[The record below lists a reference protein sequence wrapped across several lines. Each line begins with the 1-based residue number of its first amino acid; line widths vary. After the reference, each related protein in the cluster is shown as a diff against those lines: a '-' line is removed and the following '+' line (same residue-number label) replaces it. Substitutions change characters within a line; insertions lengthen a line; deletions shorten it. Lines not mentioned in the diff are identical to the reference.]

1 MVDGLKSETL
11 MEISG
16 DKGVLSGGVRV
27 SEEPK
32 VSTEV
37 TVIRSNES
45 KSVESSN
52 LGSNDKVPRSHRWES
67 WGVMN
72 MVSRVL
78 GGKLYVDDD
87 EVKDVNDSKNRGQV
101 NVFGGVNSLQ
111 DLIGEKTSDNQGEVN
126 LVVDVNAREDVIG
139 ELPSANGIDI
149 KRMDINS
156 EPAKLVLDCPVEEN
170 INVNQDLVSHDIVP
184 DGNLETEE
192 IYNVE
197 DEVLRTAGFEKTEEV
212 SDVKA
217 DVKTEEVS
225 DVEADVMIPK
235 GDVQLDLHINEIV
248 PEVILESGENFKAD
262 SEEVNDI
269 KADMFPKE
277 YGRKTEKEEEYH
289 VSDLVWG
296 KVRSHPWWPGQICA
310 PSAASDNAKKYCK
323 KENYLVAYFG
333 DQSFAWNDES
343 KLMPFKKY
351 FSEMVKQTNTDRF
364 SRALSCAL
372 DEVARRTEFGLSC
385 PCWAQEVRDEK
396 KFQVVENAGI
406 REESSIIAGGDN
418 VSSATA
424 FLPGDVIQFL
434 ESLAKCPQSNQDR
447 LEFTISKAEL
457 QAYTRWKGYHELPVF
472 EECIGLSEDDIR
484 SIAMGDGGDPT
495 EVPVSDAANNIP
507 SKRRKSTADNG
518 SSGDEERP
526 KRKEKFMSV
535 LLALGSSCSQNNDK
549 VYVRKTS
556 KRVISSSKSPE
567 MVGYTCNNSSGK
579 KQKTLQASGAAAP
592 ASGIAAK
599 VEKVGA
605 GESQI
610 VEIIPAETPTP
621 EMVLS
626 ELILIAKRPLQVID
640 VIIPVVGWLRDFRN
654 LICLEK
660 PSLSDQGEDLGKQ
673 KEELSYPKADIP

>member
-32 VSTEV
+32 VFTGG
-37 TVIRSNES
+37 TVIRSKES

-72 MVSRVL
+72 MVGRVL

-87 EVKDVNDSKNRGQV
+87 DDDVVKDVNDSKNGGQV
-101 NVFGGVNSLQ
+101 NVVGGVKSLQ
-111 DLIGEKTSDNQGEVN
+111 DLIGEQTSDNQGEVN
-126 LVVDVNAREDVIG
+126 FVVDMNAREDVIG
-139 ELPSANGIDI
+139 ESASANGTDI
-149 KRMDINS
+149 KRTNINS
-156 EPAKLVLDCPVEEN
+156 ESARLDLDCPVEVN
-170 INVNQDLVSHDIVP
+170 INGNQDLVSHDIVP

-192 IYNVE
+192 INNVK
-197 DEVLRTAGFEKTEEV
+197 DDVLRTEGFRKAEEV
-212 SDVKA
+212 SNVK
-217 DVKTEEVS
+217 
-225 DVEADVMIPK
+225 ADVMIPK
-235 GDVQLDLHINEIV
+235 GDGQPDLHINEIV
-248 PEVILESGENFKAD
+248 PEVTLELGENVKAD

-269 KADMFPKE
+269 KADMLIPKE
-277 YGRKTEKEEEYH
+277 YGGKTEKEEEYN

-310 PSAASDNAKKYCK
+310 PSAASDHAKKYFK

-343 KLMPFKKY
+343 KLMPFRKY
-351 FSEMVKQTNTDRF
+351 FSEMVKQSNTDRF
-364 SRALSCAL
+364 YRALSCAL
-372 DEVARRTEFGLSC
+372 DEAARRIEFDLSC
-385 PCWAQEVRDEK
+385 PCWAQEVRDGK

-406 REESSIIAGGDN
+406 REESSIISGGDN
-418 VSSATA
+418 VSSATT
-424 FLPGDVIQFL
+424 FLPGDFIHFL
-434 ESLAKCPQSNQDR
+434 ESMAKCPLSKQDR
-447 LEFTISKAEL
+447 LEFTIAKAEL
-457 QAYTRWKGYHELPVF
+457 QAYTRWKGHHELPVF
-472 EECIGLSEDDIR
+472 EECIGLSEGDTR
-484 SIAMGDGGDPT
+484 SNAMGEGGDPT
-495 EVPVSDAANNIP
+495 EVTVFYAANDIL

-518 SSGDEERP
+518 SSGDEEPP
-526 KRKEKFMSV
+526 KRKEKFMSD
-535 LLALGSSCSQNNDK
+535 LMSLGNSCSRNNDK

-567 MVGYTCNNSSGK
+567 MVGSTCSNSSGK
-579 KQKTLQASGAAAP
+579 KRKTLQASGAAAP
-592 ASGIAAK
+592 ASGIDAK
-599 VEKVGA
+599 VAKVGA

-626 ELILIAKRPLQVID
+626 ELILTAKRPLQGID
-640 VIIPVVGWLRDFRN
+640 VIIPVDGWLREFRN

-660 PSLSDQGEDLGKQ
+660 PSLSDQGVDLGKQ
-673 KEELSYPKADIP
+673 KEE

>member
-32 VSTEV
+32 VSTEG

-45 KSVESSN
+45 KFVESSN

-101 NVFGGVNSLQ
+101 NVFGGVKSLQ
-111 DLIGEKTSDNQGEVN
+111 DLTGEKTSDNQGEVN
-126 LVVDVNAREDVIG
+126 LVVDMNAREDVIG
-139 ELPSANGIDI
+139 ESPSANGIDI

-156 EPAKLVLDCPVEEN
+156 ESAKLVWDCPVEEN
-170 INVNQDLVSHDIVP
+170 ISGNQDLVSHDIVL

-192 IYNVE
+192 INNVE
-197 DEVLRTAGFEKTEEV
+197 DEVLRTEGFEKTEEV
-212 SDVKA
+212 RDVK
-217 DVKTEEVS
+217 
-225 DVEADVMIPK
+225 ADVMIPK
-235 GDVQLDLHINEIV
+235 VDGQLDLHINEIV
-248 PEVILESGENFKAD
+248 PEATLESGENVKAD
-262 SEEVNDI
+262 SEEVDDI
-269 KADMFPKE
+269 KADMLFRKE
-277 YGRKTEKEEEYH
+277 YGRNTEKEEEYH

-310 PSAASDNAKKYCK
+310 PSAASDNAKKYFK

-343 KLMPFKKY
+343 KLMPFRKY
-351 FSEMVKQTNTDRF
+351 FSEMVKQSNTDRF

-372 DEVARRTEFGLSC
+372 DEAARRIEFGLSC

-418 VSSATA
+418 VFSATT
-424 FLPGDVIQFL
+424 FSPGDVIQFL

-447 LEFTISKAEL
+447 LEFTIAKAGL

-472 EECIGLSEDDIR
+472 EECIGLSGGDIR
-484 SIAMGDGGDPT
+484 SMAMGDGGDPT
-495 EVPVSDAANNIP
+495 EVPVCDAANNIP

-535 LLALGSSCSQNNDK
+535 LLALGGSCSQKNDK

-567 MVGYTCNNSSGK
+567 MVDYTCSNSSGK
-579 KQKTLQASGAAAP
+579 KQKTLQASGADAP

-599 VEKVGA
+599 AAKVSA
-605 GESQI
+605 GESQR

-626 ELILIAKRPLQVID
+626 ELILTAKRPLQGID
-640 VIIPVVGWLRDFRN
+640 AIIPVVGWLRDFRN

-660 PSLSDQGEDLGKQ
+660 PSQGEDLGKE
-673 KEELSYPKADIP
+673 KEE